1 VEDPSK
7 ERLSVV
13 GVRRTSYEIHIKG
26 RVSEQLL
33 GAFEGMDATVQ
44 SVETVLRGPVL
55 DQAALHGLLDRI
67 QALGLELVEVR
78 RLPEGDAGQAEG
90 EREADKHPDHPA
102 EAGGAGEVGDS
113 R

>member
-1 VEDPSK
+1 
-7 ERLSVV
+7 VV

-26 RVSEQLL
+26 RMSEQLL

-44 SVETVLRGPVL
+44 AGKTVLRGPVL

-78 RLPEGDAGQAEG
+78 RLPKG
-90 EREADKHPDHPA
+90 E
-102 EAGGAGEVGDS
+102 DS
-113 R
+113 K